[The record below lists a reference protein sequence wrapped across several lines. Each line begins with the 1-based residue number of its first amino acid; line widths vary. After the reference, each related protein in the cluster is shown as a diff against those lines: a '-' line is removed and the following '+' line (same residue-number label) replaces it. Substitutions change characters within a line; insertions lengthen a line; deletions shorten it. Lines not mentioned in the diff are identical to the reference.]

1 MRLNS
6 KQKEV
11 FLRAIEKIYR
21 SIAGEFLTELSI
33 LKKMGIRF

>member
-1 MRLNS
+1 MRFNS

-11 FLRAIEKIYR
+11 FLRTIEEIYR

-33 LKKMGIRF
+33 LKKMEIRF